1 MEDDFLESQREA
13 QAGPY
18 VSDRAAREALGLNVP
33 SRQSQSPANGG
44 VAPHAE
50 QQQMLCSSPQYFSD
64 QWPGPEK
71 AHAAFCASV
80 ESTKKKRRATP
91 AAEKRATPAAE
102 VLCLGEAIRM
112 DQERELEPV
121 VEDLPPPVAASAAEV
136 AASAAQPT
144 RPDPACLAMTVKAP
158 PAHLGA
164 PPWRRAKATTSS
176 SVAVGYIPS
185 QHWATAEPK
194 PSGPPA
200 KAIANNRH
208 VTFSAPETP
217 PAGVPQLCLVNT
229 SRIATSSSAAQAAAS
244 SQPGQGGGLE
254 GPSKGTLA
262 VGSRGKEA
270 DPSKDKGYYGNIQ
283 PVIPYAWVHSD
294 GWQPHQADPSKDEG
308 YYGNIQPVI
317 PYAWVHSDGWQPHP
331 PPPPPGRV
339 EGNRLAAASA
349 DLQQ

>member
-1 MEDDFLESQREA
+1 MEEDFLESQREA

-18 VSDRAAREALGLNVP
+18 VSDRAAREALGLDVP
-33 SRQSQSPANGG
+33 SRQSQSPAVGG

-64 QWPGPEK
+64 QWLGPEK

-91 AAEKRATPAAE
+91 AAEKRATPAAK
-102 VLCLGEAIRM
+102 VLSLGEAIRM
-112 DQERELEPV
+112 DQERELTELFENEATVKVKSASPPLTPRPQAPAV
-121 VEDLPPPVAASAAEV
+121 GGVAPPP
-136 AASAAQPT
+136 
-144 RPDPACLAMTVKAP
+144 AMMVKVP
-158 PAHLGA
+158 PAQLGA

-176 SVAVGYIPS
+176 SVAVGYVPS
-185 QHWATAEPK
+185 QHWATAKPK

-200 KAIANNRH
+200 KAKADNRH
-208 VTFSAPETP
+208 VTFSATETP

-270 DPSKDKGYYGNIQ
+270 DPSKD
-283 PVIPYAWVHSD
+283 
-294 GWQPHQADPSKDEG
+294 EG

-339 EGNRLAAASA
+339 EGNRLAATSAASA
-349 DLQQ
+349 DPSKEYGVWL